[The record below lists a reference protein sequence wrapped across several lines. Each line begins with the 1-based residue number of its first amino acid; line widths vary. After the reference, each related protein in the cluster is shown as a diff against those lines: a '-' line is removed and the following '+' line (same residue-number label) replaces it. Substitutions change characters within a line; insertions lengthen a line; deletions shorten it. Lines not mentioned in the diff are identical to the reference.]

1 MTRRTVLIGGQEFAV
16 TIQSEGSVH
25 QVEHGNR
32 TDDVELVSVSDHEAE
47 LRVNGQ
53 RVIVPFLAEGP
64 SIQFMYQGQTW
75 RAEVSAEGQRRRSRH
90 REHSMSA
97 PMPGMVLKIST
108 RVGDVVTRGMPLL
121 VLEAMKMEHQITAPY
136 DGTVEAINCSEGE
149 MVQPGLD
156 LVTVKP
162 KNDEDQH

>member
-1 MTRRTVLIGGQEFAV
+1 MTLRTVFIGGQEVAV
-16 TIQSEGSVH
+16 TITREGSVH
-25 QVEHGNR
+25 RVQYDDR
-32 TDDVELVSVSDHEAE
+32 TDVVELVSVSDNEAE

-53 RVIVPFLAEGP
+53 RAIVPFLADGA
-64 SIQFMYQGQTW
+64 SIQFMFEGQTW
-75 RAEVSAEGQRRRSRH
+75 RAELSAEGARRRSSH

-97 PMPGMVLKIST
+97 PMPGMVLKISIG
-108 RVGDVVTRGMPLL
+108 VGDVVTRGMPLL

-162 KNDEDQH
+162 KNDEDQR

>member
-1 MTRRTVLIGGQEFAV
+1 MTRRTVFIGGQEIAV
-16 TIQSEGSVH
+16 TINREGSLH
-25 QVEHGNR
+25 RVEHGER
-32 TDDVELVSVSDHEAE
+32 TDVIEVVSLNDNEAE

-53 RVIVPFLAEGP
+53 RAIVPFLNDGG
-64 SIQFMYQGQTW
+64 SIQFVYQGQTW
-75 RAEVSAEGQRRRSRH
+75 RAELSAGGQRRRSSH

-108 RVGDVVTRGMPLL
+108 RVGDVVTRGTTLL

-136 DGTVEAINCSEGE
+136 DGTVEAINCSEGQ
-149 MVQPGLD
+149 MVQPGVD

-162 KNDEDQH
+162 KGNEDQR